1 MRIPMRGYGVAAPRV
16 YGAYV
21 PTAIIPTPITM
32 AITPGDCEGNRFDFV
47 LRLDRAG
54 VARVVFGEGGEGFV

>member
-1 MRIPMRGYGVAAPRV
+1 
-16 YGAYV
+16 
-21 PTAIIPTPITM
+21 M